1 MGARVFVV
9 LLSAAVATS
18 GCFASGMA
26 SEGYDPGQIWLRPGT
41 SRSDVERG
49 IGPPITTSRLSDG
62 RLVAVYEYGRSDPN
76 RHLEGMHVALSIVT
90 FGLWGFA
97 GRAMERG
104 RAASGMK
111 VRVTVTYSEDG
122 HIESVDRL
130 PTAARARSAPV
141 AGATLPPQR
150 VPGFDRTCPSGQAEE
165 MGGGSAGPRRSAS
178 ASVPARL
185 LRPLRPGARQRRD
198 PRSPCTAP
206 TWRGWSTEIGRS
218 YS

>member
-1 MGARVFVV
+1 
-9 LLSAAVATS
+9 
-18 GCFASGMA
+18 
-26 SEGYDPGQIWLRPGT
+26 
-41 SRSDVERG
+41 
-49 IGPPITTSRLSDG
+49 
-62 RLVAVYEYGRSDPN
+62 
-76 RHLEGMHVALSIVT
+76 MHVALSIVT
-90 FGLWGFA
+90 FGLWDFA

-165 MGGGSAGPRRSAS
+165 MGGGVSGAETLRIGECPRQAAS
-178 ASVPARL
+178 AFTSRCSAK
-185 LRPLRPGARQRRD
+185 A
-198 PRSPCTAP
+198 RSPLSMYCSHLARAVNGDRQELLLIAP
-206 TWRGWSTEIGRS
+206 SRSVAERAPCAGTRKRRISRAGLPGYECRRENCAHKRKRRWSTRGSCWRTGNRGHP
-218 YS
+218 